1 MRCQYAFIKK
11 KHWKKQVYD
20 YQIVILKKLY
30 YRYIYTRNFPEFYD
44 FNSNEM
50 AVEIIDCNIEILKD
64 FFDQEKI
71 ETKSNA
77 VYMLDKNTYEKIIS
91 YLFTKA
97 KNISLYDISNG
108 KTNLA
113 EAKVLVDFCKNA
125 SQKRV
130 DFSKEFVVFEQSC

>member
-1 MRCQYAFIKK
+1 MLVELVGYENDEARSQRALARGQFTNYI
-11 KHWKKQVYD
+11 
-20 YQIVILKKLY
+20 IV
-30 YRYIYTRNFPEFYD
+30 IYTRNFPEFYD